1 MFQPRERKK
10 LFDNF
15 IHEFNTKFKKN
26 LSLSE
31 DFVKNL
37 LSRDSKEKEKKG
49 KFISTFYYPRIVDI
63 SDLKEDRNIEIF
75 CPIPKSMEELLYT
88 FYENNIKTVQIQSP
102 NNDIYS
108 KLKIFPLTFKG
119 RNITFQVIKI
129 DKSSRNRNIYTISFI
144 PKDEKIEINA
154 DFNENG
160 ELFYPYSIFLNGNEY
175 EIGKNSYITKKDNKK
190 KSEIENNIRN
200 INKYLVSLNHSIDNF
215 KRYNTDQYYK
225 EIFPETNIIPCL
237 QDLDARRNTL
247 KNKLEEENKQLE
259 DINIENKNDN
269 EKIEELRS
277 EIETLKIEP
286 IILDEIKIEK
296 ENIKESQKKLVYFQF
311 IEKLSKYYYEE
322 KIDTNISDEI
332 EELFSILGY
341 YSSNNTYPSTLV
353 PSLTNQLKYLTK
365 KEVPIQEILIQQK
378 STQPSIQLTPTL
390 SISTVVEKVKSNQL
404 QLSNLN
410 NIVMIFSNIKKYL
423 NLTFPNSLLYNESQK
438 QTNLNRLNEIEL
450 YFKNNYH

>member
-15 IHEFNTKFKKN
+15 ILEFNIKFDTN

-37 LSRDSKEKEKKG
+37 LSRNIPEVGEKG

-63 SDLKEDRNIEIF
+63 SDLKEDRNIDIF
-75 CPIPKSMEELLYT
+75 CPIPESMEKLLYT
-88 FYENNIKTVQIQSP
+88 FYENNIKTVQIQFP

-129 DKSSRNRNIYTISFI
+129 DKTQNRNIYTISFI
-144 PKDEKIEINA
+144 PKDENIEINA
-154 DFNENG
+154 RFNENG
-160 ELFYPYSIFLNGNEY
+160 ILFYPYSIFLNDNEY
-175 EIGKNSYITKKDNKK
+175 EIRENSYVTKKDNKK

-200 INKYLVSLNHSIDNF
+200 INKYLVSLNHSINNF
-215 KRYNTDQYYK
+215 KRYNKDQYYT

-237 QDLDARRNTL
+237 QDLNARINTL
-247 KNKLEEENKQLE
+247 NKKLEEENKQLE
-259 DINIENKNDN
+259 DINIENK
-269 EKIEELRS
+269 KIEELRS
-277 EIETLKIEP
+277 EIESLNIES
-286 IILDEIKIEK
+286 IILGEIKIEK

-311 IEKLSKYYYEE
+311 IEKLSKYYYGE
-322 KIDTNISDEI
+322 KIDTNISEKI

-341 YSSNNTYPSTLV
+341 SSSNNTYPSTLV

-365 KEVPIQEILIQQK
+365 KEVPIQENSIQQK

-410 NIVMIFSNIKKYL
+410 NIVMIFYNIKKYL

-438 QTNLNRLNEIEL
+438 QTKLNRLNEIEF
-450 YFKNNYH
+450 YFEY